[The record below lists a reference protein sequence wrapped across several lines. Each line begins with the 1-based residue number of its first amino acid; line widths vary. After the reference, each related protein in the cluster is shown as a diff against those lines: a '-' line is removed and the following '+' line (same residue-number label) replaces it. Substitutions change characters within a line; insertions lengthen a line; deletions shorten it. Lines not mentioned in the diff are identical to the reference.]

1 MLNVHDEPSLQKE
14 STLIY
19 PNTTPDG
26 DEASPHKKAPLVKP
40 NGTPER
46 NESSYLKKA
55 PPTKLHEKHAK
66 EKPGRTTA
74 YPAITLKGD
83 KRSHQKAALPKTKG
97 TLTKGILLFKCLAAF
112 CLPDN
117 VGATVAAS
125 APSSTPTPM
134 LCDNTCL
141 SPFENGGSQYVGNGL
156 CQDGHVGAIG
166 AQCNLGTDCD
176 DCGPREYLPP
186 PLPPPSPPSPPPPSP
201 SPPPPLPSP
210 PPPPLPFFPPAV
222 PLGLP
227 QLPPPPPE
235 TPPPPPLLP
244 PLPPAMPSDGPRPP
258 SPPPRAPLPPP
269 SPPSAPPPSS
279 PWEDTSI
286 DGAGGDDFACNVFCV
301 DADLG
306 FEIYILLGGIG
317 LTVAVLCFA
326 AYSKVRVK
334 LSGADVLSTLLA
346 AGDALTDI
354 AFTMQRLG
362 IMHTTADQVVAA
374 LLLLFVLLPTAASA
388 SQVLVVL
395 RSPHLDSE
403 RMKEMSA
410 FYAFVLLV
418 ALTNMELLRLLPWRQ
433 GPTMYD
439 GLPDKRLML
448 RIWLL
453 VMCLEDVPQLAIQV
467 AVLTMVDTSGG
478 VLAPLSIAFS
488 LSAIAWR
495 GMRKVIYLVPPPN
508 ACISEV
514 TVSRAGT
521 APQPANTP
529 SATGASI
536 ESDTPP
542 PVYDHDGLVI
552 EHVNIV
558 EK

>member
-1 MLNVHDEPSLQKE
+1 VLTLTASGSVGDYSDTSSLQQKVADAAGVNVNVVE
-14 STLIY
+14 IRVAAASVLITATIAVPAATSASAVQSSLLSTLGGS
-19 PNTTPDG
+19 P
-26 DEASPHKKAPLVKP
+26 ESASIALNIMV
-40 NGTPER
+40 
-46 NESSYLKKA
+46 ESS
-55 PPTKLHEKHAK
+55 P
-66 EKPGRTTA
+66 
-74 YPAITLKGD
+74 
-83 KRSHQKAALPKTKG
+83 
-97 TLTKGILLFKCLAAF
+97 
-112 CLPDN
+112 
-117 VGATVAAS
+117 TVA
-125 APSSTPTPM
+125 
-134 LCDNTCL
+134 
-141 SPFENGGSQYVGNGL
+141 
-156 CQDGHVGAIG
+156 I
-166 AQCNLGTDCD
+166 
-176 DCGPREYLPP
+176 
-186 PLPPPSPPSPPPPSP
+186 
-201 SPPPPLPSP
+201 
-210 PPPPLPFFPPAV
+210 AV
-222 PLGLP
+222 
-227 QLPPPPPE
+227 Q
-235 TPPPPPLLP
+235 
-244 PLPPAMPSDGPRPP
+244 
-258 SPPPRAPLPPP
+258 
-269 SPPSAPPPSS
+269 PSAPPPPS

-286 DGAGGDDFACNVFCV
+286 DGAGGDNATCNVFCV
-301 DADLG
+301 DGDLG

-317 LTVAVLCFA
+317 LTVAMLCFA

-334 LSGADVLSTLLA
+334 LSSADILSTLLA

-362 IMHTTADQVVAA
+362 IIHTTADKVVAA

-403 RMKEMSA
+403 RLKELSA
-410 FYAFVLLV
+410 FYAFVLVV
-418 ALTNMELLRLLPWRQ
+418 ALTNMELLRLLPWQ
-433 GPTMYD
+433 EGPTMYD